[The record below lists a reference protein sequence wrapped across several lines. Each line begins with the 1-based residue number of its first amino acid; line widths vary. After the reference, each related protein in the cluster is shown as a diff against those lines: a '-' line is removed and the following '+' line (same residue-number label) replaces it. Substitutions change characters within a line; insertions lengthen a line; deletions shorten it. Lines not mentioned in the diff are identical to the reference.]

1 MLYITHF
8 NMCISKTICHNC
20 QGQPEEKDEIT
31 TTYFFSF
38 QRVEGT
44 NPSIKSMSIWPAKK
58 KMKRERTIYI
68 QNIPFCH
75 KLVQLFRGRISLS
88 EQNFVERNLEINKKN
103 LAQQHHVKVGGTN
116 NYLDAQVITSFVC
129 PQILR
134 HLRKSH
140 RNKTIRVNMQHIL
153 WKSKWKSKLIQV
165 LYYYS
170 VT

>member
-58 KMKRERTIYI
+58 KWRGKEPFTSRIHPSATNLYSSSEGEYPCQSRILWRETLKSTR
-68 QNIPFCH
+68 
-75 KLVQLFRGRISLS
+75 S
-88 EQNFVERNLEINKKN
+88 N

-140 RNKTIRVNMQHIL
+140 RTKTIRVNMQYIL